1 MKLKIH
7 PLVLQTLYQNVLG
20 HLLTAVGQIDEAQ
33 KRFESKFDSCIN
45 SFNNKD
51 DLPDSEANQN
61 KLEAKVEELTEQL
74 KHVRVELSQNKL
86 KEGVGEL
93 SHHLGTYKA
102 TQLKLD

>member
-33 KRFESKFDSCIN
+33 KKFESKFDSCIN

-51 DLPDSEANQN
+51 DLPDSEATQN

-74 KHVRVELSQNKL
+74 KHELSCPRINSK
-86 KEGVGEL
+86 KGWE
-93 SHHLGTYKA
+93 SSRT
-102 TQLKLD
+102 T